1 MSTEAERRDLLGALE
16 RSLGPAP
23 ASTLMELL
31 PPVGWGDVARRA
43 DLDAHGVAL
52 RGEMAELRGELK
64 GEMVDLR
71 LELKGEMAELRGE
84 LKGEMVDLRL
94 ELKGEMADLRAE
106 MAALSAR
113 IDGLLPPSAACRRTS
128 GVCGGR
134 LGVGCGQA
142 DVRNALPHGGRRRDD
157 PSTSSLW

>member
-1 MSTEAERRDLLGALE
+1 MSTEGERRDLLGALE

-23 ASTLMELL
+23 ATTLMELL

-64 GEMVDLR
+64 GEMADLR
-71 LELKGEMAELRGE
+71 LELKGEMA
-84 LKGEMVDLRL
+84 DLSL

-106 MAALSAR
+106 MVTLSAP
-113 IDGLLPPSAACRRTS
+113 IDGLLPRQ
-128 GVCGGR
+128 
-134 LGVGCGQA
+134 LLA
-142 DVRNALPHGGRRRDD
+142 DVPLAFAVAGLVLAAAKL
-157 PSTSSLW
+157 T